1 MNDEL
6 EKLLKQKRDLER
18 KIRDIKLGNTFSTDN
33 IKFIHKTNSEDED
46 DNDFPWQVGAL
57 MKQRHRRYCKNDDGD
72 YIPYIDRIVD
82 RWQVFIRE
90 RSKEECLE
98 KAYAIINDLKS
109 ICEKLQSY
117 KEEEKNGN
125 S

>member
-18 KIRDIKLGNTFSTDN
+18 KIRDIKLGNTLSTDN
-33 IKFIHKTNSEDED
+33 IRFIHKTNSEDED
-46 DNDFPWQVGAL
+46 DNDFPWQIGAL
-57 MKQRHRRYCKNDDGD
+57 MKQRHRRYRKNDDGD
-72 YIPYIDRIVD
+72 YVPYIDRIVD

-90 RSKEECLE
+90 RSKEEFLE

-109 ICEKLQSY
+109 ICEKLQGY